1 MNDLQTKARPGRN
14 PGTARRAGRR
24 AAALA
29 GVALA
34 FAAVAGCGGGGPAA
48 SDTAAT
54 ASPSVTAPSDPSAAG
69 TGPGIA
75 PGEPAPTASAPDPR
89 PTGPSASPSAAP
101 TPGTDATPGIGPDGP
116 APATPGIAPGEPAPV
131 PGARQTIGYQLSGN
145 RLTVQFYGGICEKY
159 GLKADESQ
167 PGRVTVRI
175 VVAAPMPAGTAC
187 AAVAKRQAV
196 TADLKGPLMGRAVV
210 DASTGAEVP
219 LEAEIAGGPPVPADR

>member
-1 MNDLQTKARPGRN
+1 MNVLQTKARPERS
-14 PGTARRAGRR
+14 PGTTRLGGRG

-69 TGPGIA
+69 SGPGIA
-75 PGEPAPTASAPDPR
+75 PGEPAPTPSAPDPR
-89 PTGPSASPSAAP
+89 PTGPSAAP
-101 TPGTDATPGIGPDGP
+101 TPGTGPTPGVGPDGP
-116 APATPGIAPGEPAPV
+116 QPTGPGIAPGEPAPV
-131 PGARQTIGYQLSGN
+131 PGGRQTIGYQLSGN
-145 RLTVQFYGGICEKY
+145 RLTVLFYGGICEKY

-175 VVAAPMPAGTAC
+175 VVAAPMPSGTAC

-196 TADLKGPLMGRAVV
+196 TTDLKGPLMGRAVV
-210 DASTGAEVP
+210 DAATGAEVP
-219 LEAEIAGGPPVPADR
+219 LEAEVAGGPPVPADR